1 LAAQIDDT
9 YAEAFKS
16 IYVEFLITARDRTWV
31 EHAVNAT
38 TGHGSS
44 TIMCDC
50 EAGLDRYV
58 GPGGDES
65 FKTPDGR
72 PGATVQLHMPR
83 FRKDRVEAL
92 EKAALARI
100 SQNVLTTPT
109 AACFNLLDTE
119 AYYQMGRKVAYFGNG
134 YQTREERFGRKVWV
148 VPILGGE
155 FVIDRRLGYADG
167 LMGGNL
173 WLFGDSTDSA
183 LTAAEKGIAEIQKV
197 PGVMMPFPGG
207 IAGSGSKTGSKY
219 KFAIASTYEKFCP
232 TLQDKLGDKAGLP
245 KGVKS
250 VMEII
255 MNGKDLKSIIDA
267 TQAAIKAAQDT
278 PGLIM
283 ISAGNYGGKLGKS
296 LIYLHPEKQPA
307 LS

>member
-1 LAAQIDDT
+1 
-9 YAEAFKS
+9 
-16 IYVEFLITARDRTWV
+16 
-31 EHAVNAT
+31 
-38 TGHGSS
+38 
-44 TIMCDC
+44 
-50 EAGLDRYV
+50 
-58 GPGGDES
+58 
-65 FKTPDGR
+65 
-72 PGATVQLHMPR
+72 VQLHMPR